1 MVKEFIVITRHS
13 GIYIA
18 ILSVLSGVHSPA
30 YAEVMANQQA
40 LNQQQQNEARHDTL
54 ATESK
59 SLLSSTKPEVKEGL
73 NLPEEQPCYPVS
85 TVLFENKNAV
95 AHWLSFRDIE
105 KSVKGK
111 CVGINGIRII
121 HKVAQNRLLE
131 HGYITTRILVP
142 VQDLKSGTLKFQ
154 ILPGT
159 ISDIV
164 FKDNSGKYIHAI
176 NNFPQTK
183 GDVLDLRGLEQGLE
197 NLQRVPGS
205 NASINLLPGTK
216 PGETQIEVTRTQP
229 KHWRLGAWADDSG
242 SKYTGRYQS
251 GLAFYLD
258 NLTSLNDMFYA
269 AYGGGL
275 KNEDGRRS
283 DNVSAFYSVPWGNW
297 LLELYGSKYRYTQ
310 TIHDGPF
317 SYLYSGIE
325 KYRSAQISRVIY
337 RSASQKTTLALK
349 AFRRDSTYLLN
360 DVEID
365 VQRRKTSNW
374 KLSLEHLAYLPFGQ
388 LKASLGYQKAAHWF
402 HEQADAEEVVGNAD
416 PQARIITLGVDG
428 TLPFNVGKL
437 SMSYEPH
444 FMSQTSPDRLTQPD
458 KFTIGNRWTVRG
470 FDGETT
476 IYADKGWYLRNDIN
490 LNLPQWGM
498 QPYVGV
504 DYGQVKG
511 SKNDYWSGKHIAG
524 AAIGVRGV
532 KGKFGYDLFAG
543 APLLKPEE
551 MHTSPFTLGFAMQ
564 WQY

>member
-1 MVKEFIVITRHS
+1 MIVRRS
-13 GIYIA
+13 NVYPA
-18 ILSVLSGVHSPA
+18 ILSVLVGWHSPV
-30 YAEVMANQQA
+30 YAEVIANQQA
-40 LNQQQQNEARHDTL
+40 LNQQQQNEARHESL
-54 ATESK
+54 APESK
-59 SLLSSTKPEVKEGL
+59 SLLSTAEVKPRKGL
-73 NLPEEQPCYPVS
+73 NLPEEQPCYPVNAIQI
-85 TVLFENKNAV
+85 ENKNAV
-95 AHWLSFRDIE
+95 AHWMSFQDVVR
-105 KSVKGK
+105 SVKGK
-111 CVGINGIRII
+111 CVGINGLKMI
-121 HKVAQNRLLE
+121 HKTVQNRLIE
-131 HGYITTRILVP
+131 HGYITTRVLIP
-142 VQDLKSGTLKFQ
+142 AQDLKSGTLKFQ

-159 ISDIV
+159 ISEIV
-164 FKDNSGKYIHAI
+164 FKGDGGKYIHAI
-176 NNFPQTK
+176 NNFPERQ

-197 NLQRVPGS
+197 NLQRTPGS
-205 NASINLLPGTK
+205 EANIQLLPGTK
-216 PGETQIEVTRTQP
+216 PGETRVEVTRTQP

-283 DNVSAFYSVPWGNW
+283 DNVSAFYSVPWGYW
-297 LLELYGSKYRYTQ
+297 QLELYGSKYRYTQ
-310 TIHDGPF
+310 TIHDSVS

-325 KYRSAQISRVIY
+325 KYLSAQLSRVIY

-360 DVEID
+360 DVEIE

-374 KLSLEHLAYLPFGQ
+374 KLSLEHLTYLPFGQ
-388 LKASLGYQKAAHWF
+388 VKASLGYQKAAHWF
-402 HEQADAEEVVGNAD
+402 NELEDAEEQVGSAD
-416 PQARIITLGVDG
+416 PQARIVTMGVDG
-428 TLPFNVGKL
+428 AFPFKLGKL
-437 SMSYEPH
+437 SLSYEPH

-498 QPYVGV
+498 QPYLGL
-504 DYGQVKG
+504 DYGEVKG
-511 SKNDYWSGKHIAG
+511 SKNDYWSGKQLAG
-524 AAIGVRGV
+524 AALGVRGV

-543 APLLKPEE
+543 VPLMKPEE
-551 MHTSPFTLGFAMQ
+551 LHTSPFTLGFAMQ

>member
-1 MVKEFIVITRHS
+1 MIVRHS
-13 GIYIA
+13 SVYIA
-18 ILSVLSGVHSPA
+18 ILLVLAGVHSPA

-40 LNQQQQNEARHDTL
+40 LNQQQQNEARHDAL

-59 SLLSSTKPEVKEGL
+59 SLLSDSKDKPKEGL
-73 NLPEEQPCYPVS
+73 NLPEEQPCYPINQLV
-85 TVLFENKNAV
+85 FENKNAV
-95 AHWLSFRDIE
+95 AHWLTFRDIVR
-105 KSVKGK
+105 SVKGK
-111 CVGINGIRII
+111 CIGINGLKII
-121 HKVAQNRLLE
+121 HNAVQNRLIE
-131 HGYITTRILVP
+131 HGYITTRVLIP
-142 VQDLKSGTLKFQ
+142 AQDLKSGTLTFH

-164 FKDNSGKYIHAI
+164 FKDNAGKYIHAI

-197 NLQRVPGS
+197 NLQRAPGS
-205 NASINLLPGTK
+205 NANIHLLPGTK
-216 PGETQIEVTRTQP
+216 PGETQVEVTRTQP

-275 KNEDGRRS
+275 KNQDGRRS
-283 DNVSAFYSVPWGNW
+283 DNVSAFYSLPWGYW
-297 LLELYGSKYRYTQ
+297 QLELYASKYRYTQ
-310 TIHDGPF
+310 TIHNGAF

-325 KYRSAQISRVIY
+325 KYRSAQLSRVIY
-337 RSASQKTTLALK
+337 RSSSQKTTLALK

-388 LKASLGYQKAAHWF
+388 VKAALGYQKAAHWF
-402 HEQADAEEVVGNAD
+402 NEQEDAEEEVGNAD

-428 TLPFNVGKL
+428 TFPFRVGAL

-490 LNLPQWGM
+490 LNLPQWGA
-498 QPYVGV
+498 QPYAGV
-504 DYGQVKG
+504 DYGEVKG
-511 SKNDYWSGKHIAG
+511 LKNDYWSGKHIAG
-524 AAIGVRGV
+524 AVLGVRGV
-532 KGKFGYDLFAG
+532 KGKFGYDLFTG
-543 APLLKPEE
+543 VPLLKPED
-551 MHTSPFTLGFAMQ
+551 MHTSPFTLGFALQ

>member
-1 MVKEFIVITRHS
+1 MIVRHS
-13 GIYIA
+13 SVYIA
-18 ILSVLSGVHSPA
+18 ILLILVGVHSPA

-40 LNQQQQNEARHDTL
+40 LNQQQQNEARHDAL

-59 SLLSSTKPEVKEGL
+59 SLLSDSKDKPKEGL
-73 NLPEEQPCYPVS
+73 NLPEEQPCYPIKQLV
-85 TVLFENKNAV
+85 FENKNAV
-95 AHWLSFRDIE
+95 AHWLTFRDIAR
-105 KSVKGK
+105 SVKGK
-111 CVGINGIRII
+111 CIGINGLKII
-121 HKVAQNRLLE
+121 HNAVQNRLIE
-131 HGYITTRILVP
+131 HGYITTRVLIP
-142 VQDLKSGTLKFQ
+142 AQDLKSGTLTFH

-159 ISDIV
+159 MSDIV
-164 FKDNSGKYIHAI
+164 FKDNAGKYIHAI

-197 NLQRVPGS
+197 NLQRAPGS

-216 PGETQIEVTRTQP
+216 PGETQVEVTRTQP

-275 KNEDGRRS
+275 KNQDGRRS
-283 DNVSAFYSVPWGNW
+283 DNISAFYSLPWGYW
-297 LLELYGSKYRYTQ
+297 QLELYASKYRYTQ
-310 TIHDGPF
+310 TIHNGAF

-325 KYRSAQISRVIY
+325 KYRSAQLSRVIY
-337 RSASQKTTLALK
+337 RSSSQKTTLALK

-388 LKASLGYQKAAHWF
+388 VKAALGYQKAAHWF
-402 HEQADAEEVVGNAD
+402 NAQEDAEEEVGNAD

-428 TLPFNVGKL
+428 TFPFRVGAL

-490 LNLPQWGM
+490 LNLPQWGA
-498 QPYVGV
+498 QPYAGV
-504 DYGQVKG
+504 DYGEVKG

-524 AAIGVRGV
+524 AVLGVRGV

-543 APLLKPEE
+543 VPLLKPED

>member
-1 MVKEFIVITRHS
+1 MIVRHS
-13 GIYIA
+13 NVYLA
-18 ILSVLSGVHSPA
+18 ILSVLAGMHAPV
-30 YAEVMANQQA
+30 YAEVIGNQQA
-40 LNQQQQNEARHDTL
+40 LNQQQQNEARHESL
-54 ATESK
+54 APESK
-59 SLLSSTKPEVKEGL
+59 SLLSTTEDKPREGL
-73 NLPEEQPCYPVS
+73 NLPEELPCYPVNGIDI
-85 TVLFENKNAV
+85 ENKNAV
-95 AHWLSFRDIE
+95 AHWMSFQDVVR
-105 KSVKGK
+105 SVKGK
-111 CVGINGIRII
+111 CVGINGLKMI
-121 HKVAQNRLLE
+121 HKAVQNRLIE
-131 HGYITTRILVP
+131 HGYITTRVLIP
-142 VQDLKSGTLKFQ
+142 AQDLKSGTLKFH

-164 FKDNSGKYIHAI
+164 FKGDSGKYIHAI
-176 NNFPQTK
+176 NNFPEHQ

-197 NLQRVPGS
+197 NLQRTPGS
-205 NASINLLPGTK
+205 EANIQLLPGTK
-216 PGETQIEVTRTQP
+216 PGETRVEVTRTQP

-283 DNVSAFYSVPWGNW
+283 DNVSAFYSVPWGYW
-297 LLELYGSKYRYTQ
+297 QLELYGSKYRYTQ
-310 TIHDGPF
+310 TIHDGAF

-325 KYRSAQISRVIY
+325 KYLSAQLSRVIY

-360 DVEID
+360 DVEIE

-388 LKASLGYQKAAHWF
+388 LKGSLGYQKAAHWF
-402 HEQADAEEVVGNAD
+402 NEQEDAEEIVGNAD
-416 PQARIITLGVDG
+416 AQARIITMAVDG
-428 TLPFNVGKL
+428 AFPFKVGKL
-437 SMSYEPH
+437 SLSYEPH

-498 QPYVGV
+498 QPYLGL
-504 DYGQVKG
+504 DYGEVKG
-511 SKNDYWSGKHIAG
+511 SKNDYWSGKHLAG
-524 AAIGVRGV
+524 AALGVRGV
-532 KGKFGYDLFAG
+532 KDKFGYDLFAG
-543 APLLKPEE
+543 VPLIKPEE
-551 MHTSPFTLGFAMQ
+551 LHTSPFTLGFALQ

>member
-1 MVKEFIVITRHS
+1 MIVRRS
-13 GIYIA
+13 NVYPA
-18 ILSVLSGVHSPA
+18 ILSVLVGWHSPV
-30 YAEVMANQQA
+30 YAEVIANQQA
-40 LNQQQQNEARHDTL
+40 LNQQQQNEARHESL
-54 ATESK
+54 APESK
-59 SLLSSTKPEVKEGL
+59 SLLSTAEVKPREGL
-73 NLPEEQPCYPVS
+73 NLPEEQPCYPVNAIQI
-85 TVLFENKNAV
+85 ENKNAV
-95 AHWLSFRDIE
+95 AHWMTFQDVVR
-105 KSVKGK
+105 SVKGK
-111 CVGINGIRII
+111 CVGINGLKMI
-121 HKVAQNRLLE
+121 HKAIQNRLIE
-131 HGYITTRILVP
+131 HGYITTRVLIP
-142 VQDLKSGTLKFQ
+142 AQDLKSGTLKFQ

-159 ISDIV
+159 ISEIV
-164 FKDNSGKYIHAI
+164 FKGDGGKYIHAI
-176 NNFPQTK
+176 NNFPERQ

-197 NLQRVPGS
+197 NLQRTPGS
-205 NASINLLPGTK
+205 EANIQLLPGTK
-216 PGETQIEVTRTQP
+216 PGETRGEVTRTQP

-283 DNVSAFYSVPWGNW
+283 DNVSAFYSVPWGYW
-297 LLELYGSKYRYTQ
+297 QLELYGSKYRYTQ
-310 TIHDGPF
+310 TIHDSVS

-325 KYRSAQISRVIY
+325 KYLSAQLSRVIY

-360 DVEID
+360 DVEIE

-388 LKASLGYQKAAHWF
+388 VKASLGYQKAAHWF
-402 HEQADAEEVVGNAD
+402 NELEDAEEQVGSAD
-416 PQARIITLGVDG
+416 PQARIVTMGVDG
-428 TLPFNVGKL
+428 AFPFKLGKL
-437 SMSYEPH
+437 SLSYEPH

-498 QPYVGV
+498 QPYLGL
-504 DYGQVKG
+504 DYGEVKG
-511 SKNDYWSGKHIAG
+511 SKNDYWSGKQLAG
-524 AAIGVRGV
+524 AALGVRGV

-543 APLLKPEE
+543 VPLMKPEDL
-551 MHTSPFTLGFAMQ
+551 HTSPFTLGFAMQ

>member
-1 MVKEFIVITRHS
+1 MIVRRS
-13 GIYIA
+13 NVYPA
-18 ILSVLSGVHSPA
+18 VLLVLVGMHFPV
-30 YAEVMANQQA
+30 YAEVIANQQA
-40 LNQQQQNEARHDTL
+40 LNQQQQNEARHESL
-54 ATESK
+54 APESK
-59 SLLSSTKPEVKEGL
+59 LLLSSEEDKPREGL
-73 NLPEEQPCYPVS
+73 NLPDEQPCYPINAIQI
-85 TVLFENKNAV
+85 ENKNAV
-95 AHWLSFRDIE
+95 AHWITFQDVIR
-105 KSVKGK
+105 SVKGK
-111 CVGINGIRII
+111 CVGINGLKII
-121 HKVAQNRLLE
+121 HKAVQNRLIE
-131 HGYITTRILVP
+131 HGYITTRVLIP
-142 VQDLKSGTLKFQ
+142 AQDLKSGTLKFQ

-159 ISDIV
+159 ISEIV
-164 FKDNSGKYIHAI
+164 FKGDGGKYIHVI
-176 NNFPQTK
+176 NNFPERQD
-183 GDVLDLRGLEQGLE
+183 DVLDLRGLEQGLE
-197 NLQRVPGS
+197 NLQRMPGS
-205 NASINLLPGTK
+205 EANIQLLPGTK
-216 PGETQIEVTRTQP
+216 PGETRVEVTRTQP

-283 DNVSAFYSVPWGNW
+283 DNVSAFYSVPWGYW
-297 LLELYGSKYRYTQ
+297 QLELYGSKYRYTQ
-310 TIHDGPF
+310 TIHDGTF
-317 SYLYSGIE
+317 SYLYSGVE
-325 KYRSAQISRVIY
+325 KYLSAQLNRVIY

-360 DVEID
+360 DVEIE

-388 LKASLGYQKAAHWF
+388 IKGSLSYQKAAHWF
-402 HEQADAEEVVGNAD
+402 NEQEDAEEQVGNAD
-416 PQARIITLGVDG
+416 PQARIITLGIDG
-428 TLPFNVGKL
+428 AFPFKIGKL
-437 SMSYEPH
+437 SLSYEPH

-498 QPYVGV
+498 QPYLGL
-504 DYGQVKG
+504 DYGEVKG
-511 SKNDYWSGKHIAG
+511 SKNDYWSGKQLAG
-524 AAIGVRGV
+524 AALGVRGV

-543 APLLKPEE
+543 VPLMKPEE
-551 MHTSPFTLGFAMQ
+551 LHTSPVTLGFAMQ

>member
-1 MVKEFIVITRHS
+1 MIVRRS
-13 GIYIA
+13 NVYPA
-18 ILSVLSGVHSPA
+18 ILSVLVGWHSPV
-30 YAEVMANQQA
+30 YAEVIANQQA
-40 LNQQQQNEARHDTL
+40 LNQQQQNEARHESL
-54 ATESK
+54 APESK
-59 SLLSSTKPEVKEGL
+59 SLLSTAEVKPREGL
-73 NLPEEQPCYPVS
+73 NLPEEQPCYPVNAIQI
-85 TVLFENKNAV
+85 ENKNAV
-95 AHWLSFRDIE
+95 AHWMSFQDVVR
-105 KSVKGK
+105 SVKGK
-111 CVGINGIRII
+111 CVGINGLKMI
-121 HKVAQNRLLE
+121 HKTVQNRLIE
-131 HGYITTRILVP
+131 HGYITTRVLIP
-142 VQDLKSGTLKFQ
+142 AQDLKSGTLKFQ

-159 ISDIV
+159 ISEIV
-164 FKDNSGKYIHAI
+164 FKGDGGKYIHAI
-176 NNFPQTK
+176 NNFPERQ

-197 NLQRVPGS
+197 NLQRTPGS
-205 NASINLLPGTK
+205 EANIQLLPGTK
-216 PGETQIEVTRTQP
+216 PGETRVEVTRTQP

-283 DNVSAFYSVPWGNW
+283 DNVSAFYSVPWGYW
-297 LLELYGSKYRYTQ
+297 QLELYGSKYRYTQ
-310 TIHDGPF
+310 TIHDSVS

-325 KYRSAQISRVIY
+325 KYLSAQLSRVIY

-360 DVEID
+360 DVEIE

-388 LKASLGYQKAAHWF
+388 VKASLGYQKAAHWF
-402 HEQADAEEVVGNAD
+402 NELEDAEEQVGSAD
-416 PQARIITLGVDG
+416 PQARIVTMGVDG
-428 TLPFNVGKL
+428 AFPFKLGKL
-437 SMSYEPH
+437 SLSYEPH

-498 QPYVGV
+498 QPYLGL
-504 DYGQVKG
+504 DYGEVKG
-511 SKNDYWSGKHIAG
+511 SKNDYWGGKQLAG
-524 AAIGVRGV
+524 AALGVRGV

-543 APLLKPEE
+543 VPLMKPEE
-551 MHTSPFTLGFAMQ
+551 LHTSPFTLGFAMQ

>member
-1 MVKEFIVITRHS
+1 M
-13 GIYIA
+13 
-18 ILSVLSGVHSPA
+18 
-30 YAEVMANQQA
+30 
-40 LNQQQQNEARHDTL
+40 
-54 ATESK
+54 
-59 SLLSSTKPEVKEGL
+59 
-73 NLPEEQPCYPVS
+73 
-85 TVLFENKNAV
+85 
-95 AHWLSFRDIE
+95 SFQDVVR
-105 KSVKGK
+105 SVKGK
-111 CVGINGIRII
+111 CVGINGLKMI
-121 HKVAQNRLLE
+121 HKTVQNRLIE
-131 HGYITTRILVP
+131 HGYITTRVLIP
-142 VQDLKSGTLKFQ
+142 AQDLKSGTLKFQ

-159 ISDIV
+159 ISEIV
-164 FKDNSGKYIHAI
+164 FKGDGGKYIHAI
-176 NNFPQTK
+176 NNFPERQ

-197 NLQRVPGS
+197 NLQRTPGS
-205 NASINLLPGTK
+205 ETNIQLLPGTK
-216 PGETQIEVTRTQP
+216 PGETRVEVTRTQP

-283 DNVSAFYSVPWGNW
+283 DNVSAFYSVPWGYW
-297 LLELYGSKYRYTQ
+297 QLELYGSKYRYTQ
-310 TIHDGPF
+310 TIHDSVS

-325 KYRSAQISRVIY
+325 KYLSAQLSRVIY

-360 DVEID
+360 DVEIE

-374 KLSLEHLAYLPFGQ
+374 KLSLEHLTYLPFGQ
-388 LKASLGYQKAAHWF
+388 VKASLGYQKAAHWF
-402 HEQADAEEVVGNAD
+402 NELEDAEEQVGSAD
-416 PQARIITLGVDG
+416 PQARIVTMSVDG
-428 TLPFNVGKL
+428 AFPFKLGKL
-437 SMSYEPH
+437 SLSYEPH

-498 QPYVGV
+498 QPYLGL
-504 DYGQVKG
+504 DYGEVKG
-511 SKNDYWSGKHIAG
+511 SKNDYWSGKQLAG
-524 AAIGVRGV
+524 AALGVRGV

-543 APLLKPEE
+543 VPLMKPEE
-551 MHTSPFTLGFAMQ
+551 LHTSPFTLGFAMQ

>member
-1 MVKEFIVITRHS
+1 MSVRRSSVC
-13 GIYIA
+13 IA
-18 ILSVLSGVHSPA
+18 IISVLAGVHSPA

-40 LNQQQQNEARHDTL
+40 LNQQQQNEARHDSL

-59 SLLSSTKPEVKEGL
+59 PLLSGSKDEHKAGL
-73 NLPEEQPCYPVS
+73 NLPDENPCYPINNI
-85 TVLFENKNAV
+85 LFENKNAV
-95 AHWLSFRDIE
+95 AHWMTFRDIVL
-105 KSVKGK
+105 SVKGK
-111 CVGINGIRII
+111 CIGINGLKALRNA
-121 HKVAQNRLLE
+121 VQNRLIE
-131 HGYITTRILVP
+131 HGYITTRVLIP
-142 VQDLKSGTLKFQ
+142 AQDLKSGTLTFH

-164 FKDNSGKYIHAI
+164 FKDDSGKYIHAI
-176 NNFPQTK
+176 NNFPEKK

-197 NLQRVPGS
+197 NLQRTPGS
-205 NASINLLPGTK
+205 NASIHLLPGTK
-216 PGETQIEVTRTQP
+216 PGETRVEVTRTQP
-229 KHWRLGAWADDSG
+229 KHWRLGAWADDAG

-275 KNEDGRRS
+275 KNQDGRRS
-283 DNVSAFYSVPWGNW
+283 DNVSAFYSVPWGYW

-310 TIHDGPF
+310 TIHDGAF

-325 KYRSAQISRVIY
+325 KYRSAQLSRVIY
-337 RSASQKTTLALK
+337 RSNSQKTTLALK

-360 DVEID
+360 DVEIE

-374 KLSLEHLAYLPFGQ
+374 KLSLEHLAYLSFGQ
-388 LKASLGYQKAAHWF
+388 IKARLGYQKAAHWF
-402 HEQADAEEVVGNAD
+402 NEQADAEEEVGNAD
-416 PQARIITLGVDG
+416 AQARILTLGVDG
-428 TLPFNVGKL
+428 SFPFRAGNL

-476 IYADKGWYLRNDIN
+476 LYADKGWYLRNDIN
-490 LNLPQWGM
+490 LNLPLSGV
-498 QPYVGV
+498 QPYMGV
-504 DYGQVKG
+504 DYGEVKG
-511 SKNDYWSGKHIAG
+511 SKNDYWSGKRIAG
-524 AAIGVRGV
+524 AVLGVRGV

-543 APLLKPEE
+543 APLLKPEN

>member
-1 MVKEFIVITRHS
+1 MIVRHS
-13 GIYIA
+13 SVYVA
-18 ILSVLSGVHSPA
+18 ILLIFVGVHSPA

-40 LNQQQQNEARHDTL
+40 LNQQQQNEARHDAL

-59 SLLSSTKPEVKEGL
+59 SLLSDSKDKPKEGL
-73 NLPEEQPCYPVS
+73 NLPEEQPCYPINQLV
-85 TVLFENKNAV
+85 FENKNAV
-95 AHWLSFRDIE
+95 AHWLTFRDIVR
-105 KSVKGK
+105 SVKGK
-111 CVGINGIRII
+111 CIGINGLKII
-121 HKVAQNRLLE
+121 HNAVQNRLIE
-131 HGYITTRILVP
+131 HGYITTRVLIP
-142 VQDLKSGTLKFQ
+142 AQDLKSGTLTFH

-164 FKDNSGKYIHAI
+164 FKDNAGKYIHAI

-197 NLQRVPGS
+197 NLQRAPGS

-216 PGETQIEVTRTQP
+216 PGETQVEVTRTQP

-275 KNEDGRRS
+275 KNQDGRRS
-283 DNVSAFYSVPWGNW
+283 DNVSAFYSLPWGYW
-297 LLELYGSKYRYTQ
+297 QLELYASKYRYTQ
-310 TIHDGPF
+310 TIHNGAF

-325 KYRSAQISRVIY
+325 KYRSAQLSRVIY
-337 RSASQKTTLALK
+337 RSSSQKTTLALK

-388 LKASLGYQKAAHWF
+388 VKAALGYQKAAHWF
-402 HEQADAEEVVGNAD
+402 NEQEDAEEEVGNAD

-428 TLPFNVGKL
+428 TFPFRVGAL

-490 LNLPQWGM
+490 LNLPQWGA
-498 QPYVGV
+498 QPYAGV
-504 DYGQVKG
+504 DYGKVKG
-511 SKNDYWSGKHIAG
+511 SENDYWSGKHIAG
-524 AAIGVRGV
+524 AVLGVRGV

-543 APLLKPEE
+543 VPLLKPED

>member
-1 MVKEFIVITRHS
+1 MIVRRS
-13 GIYIA
+13 NVYPA
-18 ILSVLSGVHSPA
+18 ILSVLVGWHSPV
-30 YAEVMANQQA
+30 YAEVIANQQA
-40 LNQQQQNEARHDTL
+40 LNQQQQNEARHESL
-54 ATESK
+54 APESK
-59 SLLSSTKPEVKEGL
+59 SLLSTAEVKPREGL
-73 NLPEEQPCYPVS
+73 NLPEEQPCYPVNAIQI
-85 TVLFENKNAV
+85 ENKNAV
-95 AHWLSFRDIE
+95 AHWMSFQDVVR
-105 KSVKGK
+105 SVKGK
-111 CVGINGIRII
+111 CVGINGLKMI
-121 HKVAQNRLLE
+121 HKTVQNRLIE
-131 HGYITTRILVP
+131 HGYITTRVLIP
-142 VQDLKSGTLKFQ
+142 AQDLKSGTLKFQ

-159 ISDIV
+159 ISEIV
-164 FKDNSGKYIHAI
+164 FKGDGGKYIHAI
-176 NNFPQTK
+176 NNFPERQ

-197 NLQRVPGS
+197 NLQRTPGS
-205 NASINLLPGTK
+205 EANIQLLPGTK
-216 PGETQIEVTRTQP
+216 PGETRVEVTRTQP

-283 DNVSAFYSVPWGNW
+283 DNVSAFYSVPWGYW
-297 LLELYGSKYRYTQ
+297 QLELYGSKYRYTQ
-310 TIHDGPF
+310 TIHDSVS

-325 KYRSAQISRVIY
+325 KYLSAQLSRVIY

-360 DVEID
+360 DVEIE

-374 KLSLEHLAYLPFGQ
+374 KLSLEHLTYLPFGQ
-388 LKASLGYQKAAHWF
+388 VKASLGYQKAAHWF
-402 HEQADAEEVVGNAD
+402 NELEDAEEQVGSAD
-416 PQARIITLGVDG
+416 PQARIITMGVDG
-428 TLPFNVGKL
+428 AFPFKLGKL
-437 SMSYEPH
+437 SLSYEPH

-498 QPYVGV
+498 QPYLGL
-504 DYGQVKG
+504 DYGEVKG
-511 SKNDYWSGKHIAG
+511 SKNDYWSGKQLAG
-524 AAIGVRGV
+524 AALGVRGV

-543 APLLKPEE
+543 VPLMKPEE
-551 MHTSPFTLGFAMQ
+551 LHTSPFTLGFAMQ

>member
-1 MVKEFIVITRHS
+1 MIVRHS
-13 GIYIA
+13 SVYIA
-18 ILSVLSGVHSPA
+18 ILLILVGVHSPA

-40 LNQQQQNEARHDTL
+40 LNQQQQNEARHDAL

-59 SLLSSTKPEVKEGL
+59 SLLSDSKDKPKEGL
-73 NLPEEQPCYPVS
+73 NLPEEQPCYPINQLV
-85 TVLFENKNAV
+85 FENKNAV
-95 AHWLSFRDIE
+95 AHWLTFRDIAR
-105 KSVKGK
+105 SVKGK
-111 CVGINGIRII
+111 CIGINGLKII
-121 HKVAQNRLLE
+121 HNAVQNRLIE
-131 HGYITTRILVP
+131 HGYITTRVLIP
-142 VQDLKSGTLKFQ
+142 AQDLKSGTLTFH

-164 FKDNSGKYIHAI
+164 FKDNAGKYIHAI

-197 NLQRVPGS
+197 NLQRAPGS

-216 PGETQIEVTRTQP
+216 PGETQVEVNRTQP

-275 KNEDGRRS
+275 KNQDGRRS
-283 DNVSAFYSVPWGNW
+283 DNVSAFYSLPWGYW
-297 LLELYGSKYRYTQ
+297 QLELYASKYRYTQ
-310 TIHDGPF
+310 TIHNGAF

-325 KYRSAQISRVIY
+325 KYRSAQLSRVIY
-337 RSASQKTTLALK
+337 RSSSQKTTLALK

-388 LKASLGYQKAAHWF
+388 VKAALGYQKAAHWF
-402 HEQADAEEVVGNAD
+402 NAQEDAEEEVGNAD

-428 TLPFNVGKL
+428 TFPFRVGAL

-490 LNLPQWGM
+490 LNLPQWGA
-498 QPYVGV
+498 QPYAGV
-504 DYGQVKG
+504 DYGEVKG

-524 AAIGVRGV
+524 AVLGVRGV

-543 APLLKPEE
+543 VPLLKPED

>member
-1 MVKEFIVITRHS
+1 MIVRHS
-13 GIYIA
+13 SVYIA
-18 ILSVLSGVHSPA
+18 ILLVLAGVHSPA

-40 LNQQQQNEARHDTL
+40 LNQQQQNEARHDAL

-59 SLLSSTKPEVKEGL
+59 SLLSDSKDKPKEGL
-73 NLPEEQPCYPVS
+73 NLPEEQPCYPINQLV
-85 TVLFENKNAV
+85 FENKNAV
-95 AHWLSFRDIE
+95 AHWLTFRDIVR
-105 KSVKGK
+105 SVKGK
-111 CVGINGIRII
+111 CIGINGLKII
-121 HKVAQNRLLE
+121 HNAVQNRLIE
-131 HGYITTRILVP
+131 HGYITTRVLIP
-142 VQDLKSGTLKFQ
+142 AQDLKSGTLTFH

-164 FKDNSGKYIHAI
+164 FKDNAGKYIHAI

-197 NLQRVPGS
+197 NLQRAPGS
-205 NASINLLPGTK
+205 NANIHLLPGTK
-216 PGETQIEVTRTQP
+216 PGETQVEVTRTQP

-275 KNEDGRRS
+275 KNQDGRRS
-283 DNVSAFYSVPWGNW
+283 DNVSAFYSVPWGYW
-297 LLELYGSKYRYTQ
+297 QFELYASKYRYTQ
-310 TIHDGPF
+310 TIHNGAF

-325 KYRSAQISRVIY
+325 KYRSAQLSRVIY
-337 RSASQKTTLALK
+337 RSSSQKTTLALK

-388 LKASLGYQKAAHWF
+388 VKAALGYQKAAHWF
-402 HEQADAEEVVGNAD
+402 NEQEDAEEEVGNAD

-428 TLPFNVGKL
+428 TFPFRVGAL

-490 LNLPQWGM
+490 LNLPQWGA
-498 QPYVGV
+498 QPYAGV
-504 DYGQVKG
+504 DYGEVKG

-524 AAIGVRGV
+524 AVLGVRGV
-532 KGKFGYDLFAG
+532 KGKFGYDLFTG
-543 APLLKPEE
+543 VPLLKPED
-551 MHTSPFTLGFAMQ
+551 MHTSPFTLGFALQ